1 MPGRQITNNIMIA
14 QEGNYSMHK
23 MKRRKGV
30 MTIKVDLERAYDR
43 LKWDFI
49 QETLIGARLPKMF
62 VEIIMKCIKIAS
74 LSILWN
80 DIPSSKFLPARGIT
94 QGDLLYIPV
103 YFCFIPGKAFLN
115 DK

>member
-1 MPGRQITNNIMIA
+1 
-14 QEGNYSMHK
+14 
-23 MKRRKGV
+23 
-30 MTIKVDLERAYDR
+30 
-43 LKWDFI
+43 
-49 QETLIGARLPKMF
+49 MF

-80 DIPSSKFLPARGIT
+80 DIPSSKFLPSRGIT